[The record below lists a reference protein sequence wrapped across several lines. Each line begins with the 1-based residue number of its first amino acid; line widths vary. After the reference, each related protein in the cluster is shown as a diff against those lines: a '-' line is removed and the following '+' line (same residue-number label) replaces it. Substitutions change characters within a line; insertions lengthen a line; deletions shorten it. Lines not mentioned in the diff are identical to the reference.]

1 MTKEDLSSNLVK
13 RAELVTEREEWEEF
27 LDSIA
32 HEFGHEEIQFFSE
45 EGEEA
50 ASEGGASARVP
61 ELGLRKKGDSE
72 SGAVTRRGCP
82 DGRGI
87 EEYAEFCKRRY
98 LASVCK
104 DLKGLIEKER
114 DLEESMLTE
123 NDLREQDAVCCEI
136 EDLLVSIRSE
146 HRLKS
151 FEEVCVQLASVSQR
165 LQHPIRV

>member
-32 HEFGHEEIQFFSE
+32 HEFGQEEIQFFSE
-45 EGEEA
+45 ESEESNA
-50 ASEGGASARVP
+50 EGSSSARVP
-61 ELGLRKKGDSE
+61 ELAFRKKTEAE
-72 SGAVTRRGCP
+72 SGFTTKRGGTC
-82 DGRGI
+82 GRGI

-151 FEEVCVQLASVSQR
+151 FEEVCVQLASVA
-165 LQHPIRV
+165 